1 MGGIPEMA
9 FSFWATERQLCISW
23 YPGGLQSDK
32 SPLMQLCLNREIAVR
47 SVALDSAANGGQRR
61 NFANGP
67 REAESGLR
75 AVRKEE
81 EDEEEELLTKVLSKT
96 MDSGPRTSE
105 CTSDSF
111 MVRSLCGRKK

>member
-1 MGGIPEMA
+1 M
-9 FSFWATERQLCISW
+9 
-23 YPGGLQSDK
+23 
-32 SPLMQLCLNREIAVR
+32 
-47 SVALDSAANGGQRR
+47 ALDSAANGGQRR

-81 EDEEEELLTKVLSKT
+81 EEELLTKVLSKT

-105 CTSDSF
+105 CMSDSF